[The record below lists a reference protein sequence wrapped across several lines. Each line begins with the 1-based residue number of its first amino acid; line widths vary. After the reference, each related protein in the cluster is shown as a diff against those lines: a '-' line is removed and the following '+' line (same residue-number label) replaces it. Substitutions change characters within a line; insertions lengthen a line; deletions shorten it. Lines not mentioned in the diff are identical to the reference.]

1 MNGMFISF
9 EGIDFCGKT
18 TQVQLLKSKLES
30 LGKTVR
36 IFREPGGN
44 EISEEIRDVLLK
56 NRSNAKMSA
65 VTELL
70 LYSASRRQLVEQ
82 NILPSLKRG
91 EIVICDRYV
100 DSTRAYQQNAREIP
114 AGFVDSVSEVAT
126 DGLMPQLTFVLD
138 ISVAESHKR
147 AGNTKL
153 DRLENE
159 GDLFKEKVR
168 EGFLKLGK
176 SEPNRVKILD
186 GTQSIKAIFN
196 EIWKE
201 TERDLQ

>member
-1 MNGMFISF
+1 MNGLFISF

-18 TQVQLLKSKLES
+18 TQVELLKSRLES
-30 LGKTVR
+30 LGRTVK

-56 NRSNAKMSA
+56 NRKKAKMSA

-82 NILPSLKRG
+82 DILPSLANG

-114 AGFVDSVSEVAT
+114 AGFVDAVSSVAT
-126 DGLMPQLTFVLD
+126 DGLMPKITFVLD

-147 AGNTKL
+147 AGDTEL

-159 GDLFKEKVR
+159 GDLFKQKVR
-168 EGFLKLGK
+168 DGFLNLGK
-176 SEPNRVKILD
+176 SESERVKILD
-186 GTQSIKAIFN
+186 GAQPIETIFN
-196 EIWKE
+196 EIWNEMEKI
-201 TERDLQ
+201 LQ